1 VLVEKVESFQAEL
14 AKRVLKWP
22 KHHSNTAALMAT
34 GLQSMRSR
42 ILERKLGF
50 LQGVLDGS
58 SRCVSGRVV
67 EAMSDSISSLCLVK
81 ECRELEEMCGVAFT
95 EKLLKGELKWCKSLQ
110 EEIRRVDCELLLERC
125 TVKAPLIAEVE
136 ERGGWARL
144 WDTTLNFWGPAHQGA
159 SDAEQGD
166 ELSW

>member
-1 VLVEKVESFQAEL
+1 MASFTTPFFSLVHMRTNHLARGEL

-50 LQGVLDGS
+50 LQGVLDDS

-67 EAMSDSISSLCLVK
+67 EAMSESISSLCLVK

-95 EKLLKGELKWCKSLQ
+95 ELLKGELKWCRSLQ
-110 EEIRRVDCELLLERC
+110 EEIRRVDCELLQESGL
-125 TVKAPLIAEVE
+125 
-136 ERGGWARL
+136 
-144 WDTTLNFWGPAHQGA
+144 
-159 SDAEQGD
+159 
-166 ELSW
+166 